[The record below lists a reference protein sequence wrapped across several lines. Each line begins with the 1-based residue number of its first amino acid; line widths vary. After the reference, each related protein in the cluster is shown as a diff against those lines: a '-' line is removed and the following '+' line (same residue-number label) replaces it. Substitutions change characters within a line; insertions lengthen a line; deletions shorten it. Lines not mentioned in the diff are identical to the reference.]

1 MKVVIISTSDN
12 KGGAAI
18 VATRLLNQ
26 LPLNG
31 IDATMLAMHKYS
43 DNPRVV
49 EYGNNLKGKAY
60 FLSERLQIFLHNK
73 FSRENLFKVS
83 TARYGFDLSR
93 HPLVNDSD
101 VIILNWINQGALS
114 LDSID
119 KICLLG
125 KPVVWIMHDMWQ
137 ATGICHYSMECDRY
151 KTECGKCKFLKSKN
165 RADLSYITLLRKQ
178 KLYSRHHN
186 LHFIAIS
193 NWIRGVCRES
203 ELLAHKN
210 VVQIPNVF
218 PVNDFD
224 YHRAHT
230 LPDIPAGKC
239 VIVLGAAR
247 LDVPIKGLDILIE
260 TTKILVQKYPE
271 TAKDLHLVTYGDIRN
286 PELLKEIEI
295 SHTHIGKVSR
305 REDIAEIYRN
315 GDIVLSVALFET
327 LPTTL
332 IEGAAAGCTPVTF
345 GNSGQADIVTDGITG
360 YIAEYKSVKSVAEKL
375 VYASHNLI
383 DREYLH
389 KYIDNRYSAQA
400 VAEQY
405 NTLFQS
411 LLHQQATKPE

>member
-26 LPLNG
+26 LPLTG
-31 IDATMLAMHKYS
+31 IEATMLAMHKYS

-49 EYGNNLKGKAY
+49 EYGDNWKGKLY
-60 FLSERLQIFLHNK
+60 FLAERLQIFLQNK
-73 FSRENLFKVS
+73 FSRENLFKES

-93 HPLVNDSD
+93 HPLVKGSD

-114 LDSID
+114 LDSIE
-119 KICLLG
+119 KICRLG

-137 ATGICHYSMECDRY
+137 ATGICHYSMGCGQY
-151 KTECGKCKFLKSKN
+151 KAECGKCKFLKSGN
-165 RADLSYITLLRKQ
+165 PGDLSHRTLARKMN
-178 KLYSRHHN
+178 LYKRN
-186 LHFIAIS
+186 PKLHFVAIS
-193 NWIRGVCRES
+193 NWIRGICHES
-203 ELLAHKN
+203 ELLARKS

-224 YHRAHT
+224 CHRVHT
-230 LPDIPAGKC
+230 LPHIPTDKC

-247 LDVPIKGLDILIE
+247 LDVPIKGFDILIE
-260 TTKILVQKYPE
+260 TTKILAQKYPE
-271 TAKDLHLVTYGDIRN
+271 TAKKLHLVTYGDIRN
-286 PELLKEIEI
+286 PELLKEIAI
-295 SHTHIGKVSR
+295 PHTYIGVVSR
-305 REDIAEIYRN
+305 KEDIAEIYRN

-345 GNSGQADIVTDGITG
+345 GNSGQADIVSDGTTG
-360 YIAEYKSVKSVAEKL
+360 YIAEYKSAESVAEKL
-375 VYASHNLI
+375 AYASEHLI

-389 KYIDNRYSAQA
+389 RYIDSRYSAQA
-400 VAEQY
+400 VAKQY
-405 NTLFQS
+405 KALFES
-411 LLHQQATKPE
+411 LLQQ